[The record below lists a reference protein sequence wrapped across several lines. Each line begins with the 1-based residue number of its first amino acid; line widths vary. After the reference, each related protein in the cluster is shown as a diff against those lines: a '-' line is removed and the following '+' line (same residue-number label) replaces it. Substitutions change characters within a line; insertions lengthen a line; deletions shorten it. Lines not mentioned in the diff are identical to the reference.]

1 MKRTLPVEKTA
12 RDGPHTATG
21 EIYSAG
27 FVIGERAEPVLVIR
41 ALDEETILHEPV
53 ILRN

>member
-1 MKRTLPVEKTA
+1 MKRTLPAEKAA

-21 EIYSAG
+21 EIYSG
-27 FVIGERAEPVLVIR
+27 FVIGERAEPALVIR
-41 ALDEETILHEPV
+41 ALDGETIFREPV